1 MREEKEKNRI
11 ITERTKKIGVFDSG
25 IGGATVLTEL
35 VKVLPN
41 EDYIYG
47 DKTQKEIIEICDN
60 IVQFFIQKNC
70 KAIVIACNTASAEAV
85 TYLRK
90 KYKTIPFIAIEPA
103 YKMVYD
109 YAYDE
114 ATLVM
119 ATKGTIESEK
129 FNLLYKKYNNHK
141 TKLLPCIGLADVIE
155 DGNKEKQ
162 KEVLEKMLGQYRGK
176 IKNVVLRLYTL
187 SIDST
192 RN

>member
-1 MREEKEKNRI
+1 MKI
-11 ITERTKKIGVFDSG
+11 IFIIVILKI
-25 IGGATVLTEL
+25 IH
-35 VKVLPN
+35 
-41 EDYIYG
+41 
-47 DKTQKEIIEICDN
+47 IEICDN

>member
-1 MREEKEKNRI
+1 
-11 ITERTKKIGVFDSG
+11 
-25 IGGATVLTEL
+25 
-35 VKVLPN
+35 
-41 EDYIYG
+41 
-47 DKTQKEIIEICDN
+47 
-60 IVQFFIQKNC
+60 
-70 KAIVIACNTASAEAV
+70 
-85 TYLRK
+85 
-90 KYKTIPFIAIEPA
+90 
-103 YKMVYD
+103 MVYD

-187 SIDST
+187 SINNT